1 MYNVLIVEDDPM
13 ARKLM
18 EIFVS
23 TSDNYNLV
31 PSLDSAAMAELYCMT
46 RRVDLILM
54 DVCTAMDANG
64 IEAAEKLKK
73 KYPETKIII
82 ITSQPEYSYISHAR
96 KIGVESFWYKEPTA
110 EALIKVM
117 DRTMAGES
125 IYPDSAPVTRL
136 GAALSNDFTER
147 ELEVL
152 RELVSGKTDAAIAET
167 LCLSVTRVKQHIQR
181 IREKTQFSNRT
192 ELAVRARESGL
203 VIGDYKNANNNKS

>member
-1 MYNVLIVEDDPM
+1 MVNVLIVEDDPM
-13 ARKLM
+13 ARKLL

-23 TSDNYNLV
+23 TSEQYHLL

-46 RRVDLILM
+46 NRVDLILM
-54 DVCTAMDANG
+54 DVCTALDANG
-64 IEAAEKLKK
+64 IEASEKLKQN
-73 KYPETKIII
+73 YPQVKIII
-82 ITSQPEYSYISHAR
+82 ITSQPEYSYIAHAR

-110 EALIKVM
+110 EALLKIM

-136 GAALSNDFTER
+136 GAALSDDFTER

-181 IREKTQFSNRT
+181 IREKTQFANRT

-203 VIGDYKNANNNKS
+203 VIGDYKHL

>member
-13 ARKLM
+13 ARKLL

-23 TSDNYNLV
+23 TSEKYHLV

-46 RRVDLILM
+46 NQVDLVLM
-54 DVCTAMDANG
+54 DVCTAMDMSG
-64 IEAAEKLKK
+64 IEAAAKLKK
-73 KYPETKIII
+73 NYPQIKIII
-82 ITSQPEYSYISHAR
+82 MTSQPEYSYIDQAR

-110 EALIKVM
+110 EALLKMM

-125 IYPDSAPVTRL
+125 IYPDSAPVIRL
-136 GAALSNDFTER
+136 GAALSEDFTER

-167 LCLSVTRVKQHIQR
+167 LCLSVTRVKQHIQH
-181 IREKTQFSNRT
+181 IREKTQFANRT
-192 ELAVRARESGL
+192 ELAVRARENTKYN
-203 VIGDYKNANNNKS
+203 IFCKA

>member
-13 ARKLM
+13 ARKLL
-18 EIFVS
+18 EIFIS
-23 TSDNYNLV
+23 TSQNYHLL

-46 RRVDLILM
+46 NRVDLILM

-64 IEAAEKLKK
+64 IEVAEKLKQL
-73 KYPETKIII
+73 YPQTKIII
-82 ITSQPEYSYISHAR
+82 ITSQPEYSYIAHAR
-96 KIGVESFWYKEPTA
+96 KIGVDSFWYKEPTA
-110 EALIKVM
+110 EALLKIM

-125 IYPDSAPVTRL
+125 IYPDSAPITRL

-167 LCLSVTRVKQHIQR
+167 LCLSVTRVKQHILR
-181 IREKTQFSNRT
+181 IREKTQFANRT

-203 VIGDYKNANNNKS
+203 VIGEYRGE

>member
-13 ARKLM
+13 ARKLL
-18 EIFVS
+18 EIFIS
-23 TSDNYNLV
+23 TSQSYHLL

-46 RRVDLILM
+46 NRVDLILM

-64 IEAAEKLKK
+64 IEVAEKLKQL
-73 KYPETKIII
+73 YPQTKIII
-82 ITSQPEYSYISHAR
+82 ITSQPEYSYIAHAR
-96 KIGVESFWYKEPTA
+96 KIGVDSFWYKEPTA
-110 EALIKVM
+110 EALLKIM

-125 IYPDSAPVTRL
+125 IYPDSAPITRL

-167 LCLSVTRVKQHIQR
+167 LCLSVTRVKQHILR
-181 IREKTQFSNRT
+181 IREKTQFANRT

-203 VIGDYKNANNNKS
+203 VIGEYRGE

>member
-13 ARKLM
+13 ARKLL

-23 TSDNYNLV
+23 TSDHYHLV
-31 PSLDSAAMAELYCMT
+31 PSLDSAAMAELYCMAN
-46 RRVDLILM
+46 RVDLILM

-73 KYPETKIII
+73 NYPQIKIII
-82 ITSQPEYSYISHAR
+82 ITSQPEYSYIAHAR
-96 KIGVESFWYKEPTA
+96 EIGVESFWYKEPTA
-110 EALIKVM
+110 DALLKVM

-181 IREKTQFSNRT
+181 IREKTQFANRT

-203 VIGDYKNANNNKS
+203 VIGDYRHL

>member
-13 ARKLM
+13 ARKLL

-23 TSDNYNLV
+23 TSEQYHLV

-46 RRVDLILM
+46 NHVDLVLM
-54 DVCTAMDANG
+54 DVCTSMDMSG
-64 IEAAEKLKK
+64 IEAAAKLKK
-73 KYPETKIII
+73 SYPETKIII
-82 ITSQPEYSYISHAR
+82 ITSQPEYSYIDQAR

-110 EALIKVM
+110 EALLKVM

-125 IYPDSAPVTRL
+125 VYPDSAPVIRL
-136 GAALSNDFTER
+136 GAALSEDFTER

-152 RELVSGKTDAAIAET
+152 RELVSGKTDAAIADA
-167 LCLSVTRVKQHIQR
+167 LCLSVTRVKQHIQH
-181 IREKTQFSNRT
+181 IREKTQFANRT

-203 VIGDYKNANNNKS
+203 VISDYKPM

>member
-23 TSDNYNLV
+23 TSENYHLV

-46 RRVDLILM
+46 NRVDLILM

-64 IEAAEKLKK
+64 IEVAEKLKK
-73 KYPETKIII
+73 NYPQIKIII

-96 KIGVESFWYKEPTA
+96 KIGIESFWYKEPTA
-110 EALIKVM
+110 EALLKVM
-117 DRTMAGES
+117 DRTMEGES

-181 IREKTQFSNRT
+181 IREKTQFANRT

-203 VIGDYKNANNNKS
+203 VISDYK

>member
-13 ARKLM
+13 ARKLL

-23 TSDNYNLV
+23 TSEKYHLV
-31 PSLDSAAMAELYCMT
+31 PCLHSAAMAELYCMT
-46 RRVDLILM
+46 NQVDLVLM
-54 DVCTAMDANG
+54 DVCTAMDMSG
-64 IEAAEKLKK
+64 IEAAAKLKK
-73 KYPETKIII
+73 NYPAIKIII
-82 ITSQPEYSYISHAR
+82 ITSQPEYSYIDQAR

-110 EALIKVM
+110 EALLKVM

-125 IYPDSAPVTRL
+125 IYPDSAPVIRL
-136 GAALSNDFTER
+136 GAALSEDFTER

-152 RELVSGKTDAAIAET
+152 RELVSGKTDAAIADT

-181 IREKTQFSNRT
+181 IREKTQFANRT

-203 VIGDYKNANNNKS
+203 VIGDYKPL